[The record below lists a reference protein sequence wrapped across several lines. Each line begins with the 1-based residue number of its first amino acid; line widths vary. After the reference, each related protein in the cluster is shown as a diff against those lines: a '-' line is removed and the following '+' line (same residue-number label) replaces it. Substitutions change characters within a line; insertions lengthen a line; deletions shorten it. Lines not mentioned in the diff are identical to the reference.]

1 MIWRVEVKQKEG
13 IFDPIGQSI
22 ARDIADLGFG
32 APLVHVV
39 AVFLLEGDI
48 SLEEVKRIGDELL
61 IDPIVEQYSF
71 DLKLPLQSATYHVV
85 EIALHP
91 GVMDPVEASTI
102 KGIRDLGIAGI
113 SAVRHARQYHIHGR
127 LTVQQLESITSRV
140 LMNKLIQHVVR
151 DHSHVPT
158 TLGITGHSEF
168 SFDVRRVDLM
178 GSKDKALSKI
188 SKSGQLYL
196 NLDEM
201 KAIQNYFKKEKR
213 NPTDVELETIAQ
225 TWSEH
230 CRHKTFRGVIRYRE
244 GKNAKS
250 KMIRSLFKTTIAA
263 ATLKLNK
270 KWCISVFHDNA
281 GVIAFDHD
289 YHVCFKVETHNHPS
303 ALEPFGGANTGVG
316 GVIRDTLGTGLAA
329 KPLCNTD
336 VFCFGSPDTP
346 LASLPSGALHPK
358 RIMKGVVA
366 GVRDYGNKMGIP
378 TVNGAIVFDKHFVG
392 NPLVFCGNIGLIPKG
407 KEIKRV
413 NKGDLIVA
421 VGGRT
426 GRDGIHGATFSSGE
440 LTGESQT
447 VSSGAVQI
455 GNPIE
460 EKKVQDALLRARE
473 ANLYSA
479 ITDCG
484 AGGFSSA
491 VGEMGEK
498 TGARVDL
505 DRAPLKY
512 QGLQYHEIWI
522 SESQERMVMSVPPQN
537 RVALLKIFEDEN
549 VEAVVLGEFDGS
561 GRLRLFFHGKQVAD
575 LEMSFLHDG
584 LPQKSKEAVYHKPVL
599 KQEKLPSLY
608 MSFPSTPSM
617 SFPRKRE
624 SRDLTD
630 SLCMALSHYNVASKE
645 SVIRVYD
652 HEVQG
657 TSVIKPLVGISTD
670 GPSDAAVIRC
680 RLDSRRGI
688 AVSNGIN
695 VRFGMIDPFWMAA
708 SCIDEAI
715 RQIISVG
722 GSLERIALLDNFC
735 WGNPNKPDRLGS
747 LVRCAQGC
755 YKAAV
760 AFGTPFISGKD
771 SLYNEYTH
779 KGKSLAIPGTILI
792 SAIGVIDD
800 VGKSVTMDFKNA
812 GNSIYVIGTTFDEL
826 GGSIYLENL
835 GQLGLHAPQVNFKTA
850 VKAYRALE
858 KATQAGL
865 VASLHDCSEGGVAV
879 ALAEMAFA
887 GGLGATVLLKSLPYQ
902 GTKNLSFPRKRESRI
917 KNNKHLREDVLLF
930 SESNSRFLA
939 EVSPDHEKALAR
951 ILKGI
956 PFAKVGTVEA
966 SPELVV
972 YGLKDQPV
980 IVARIDELKEIWK
993 SPLK

>member
-1 MIWRVEVKQKEG
+1 VLVVHLMEANDKKLSEV
-13 IFDPIGQSI
+13 
-22 ARDIADLGFG
+22 
-32 APLVHVV
+32 
-39 AVFLLEGDI
+39 
-48 SLEEVKRIGDELL
+48 
-61 IDPIVEQYSF
+61 
-71 DLKLPLQSATYHVV
+71 
-85 EIALHP
+85 
-91 GVMDPVEASTI
+91 
-102 KGIRDLGIAGI
+102 
-113 SAVRHARQYHIHGR
+113 
-127 LTVQQLESITSRV
+127 
-140 LMNKLIQHVVR
+140 
-151 DHSHVPT
+151 
-158 TLGITGHSEF
+158 
-168 SFDVRRVDLM
+168 
-178 GSKDKALSKI
+178 SKA
-188 SKSGQLYL
+188 GQLFL

-201 KAIQNYFKKEKR
+201 RAIQGHFKKEGR

-230 CRHKTFRGVIRYRE
+230 CGHKTFRGTIRYRE
-244 GKNAKS
+244 GKTGRPVI
-250 KMIRSLFKTTIAA
+250 IRSLFKTTIAA
-263 ATLKLNK
+263 ATIKLNK

-281 GVIAFDHD
+281 GVIAFDKD
-289 YHVCFKVETHNHPS
+289 YNVCFKVETHNHPS

-336 VFCFGSPDTP
+336 VFCFAPPDTP
-346 LASLPSGALHPK
+346 AADLPSGTLHPK
-358 RIMKGVVA
+358 RVMKGVIA

-378 TVNGAIVFDKHFVG
+378 TVNGAIVFDKQFAG

-413 NKGDLIVA
+413 NIGDLVVA

-460 EKKVQDALLRARE
+460 EKKVQDALLKARE

-512 QGLQYHEIWI
+512 QGLKYHEIWI
-522 SESQERMVMSVPPQN
+522 SESQERMVMSVAPQN
-537 RVALLKIFEDEN
+537 IEAFLKIFADEN

-561 GRLRLFFHGKQVAD
+561 GRLQLFFQGQQVAD
-575 LEMSFLHDG
+575 LDMSFIHDG
-584 LPQKSKEAVYHKPVL
+584 LPKITKEAVYQKPVL
-599 KQEKLPSLY
+599 KQEKLPK
-608 MSFPSTPSM
+608 PGNG
-617 SFPRKRE
+617 
-624 SRDLTD
+624 DLTS
-630 SLCMALSHYNVASKE
+630 SLCQALSHYNVASKE
-645 SVIRVYD
+645 SVIRIYD

-657 TSVIKPLVGISTD
+657 TSVVKPLVGPATD
-670 GPSDAAVIRC
+670 GPSDAAVIRG
-680 RLDSRRGI
+680 RLDSARGI

-695 VRFGMIDPFWMAA
+695 VRYGMIDPLTMAA

-715 RQIISVG
+715 RQIIAVG

-735 WGNPNKPDRLGS
+735 WGNPDKPDRLGS

-779 KGKSLAIPGTILI
+779 HGKTLAIPGTILI
-792 SAIGVIDD
+792 SAIGIIDD
-800 VGKSVTMDFKNA
+800 VAKSVTMDFKKA
-812 GNSIYVIGTTFDEL
+812 GNSIYMIGTTFDEL

-835 GQLGLHAPQVNFKTA
+835 QQLGRHAPQVNFKMAT
-850 VKAYRALE
+850 KIYEALE
-858 KATQAGL
+858 KANKSGL
-865 VASLHDCSEGGVAV
+865 IASMHDCSEGGAAV

-887 GGLGATVLLKSLPYQ
+887 GGLGATILLKKLPYK
-902 GTKNLSFPRKRESRI
+902 G
-917 KNNKHLREDVLLF
+917 KHRREDVLLF
-930 SESNSRFLA
+930 SESNSRLIA
-939 EVSPDHEKALAR
+939 EVAPGSEKAL
-951 ILKGI
+951 LKVFKGL
-956 PFAKVGTVEA
+956 PFAKIGTVEA
-966 SPELVV
+966 SPEFVV
-972 YGLKDQPV
+972 YGFKDHVV
-980 IVARIDELKEIWK
+980 INARIDELKEIWK
-993 SPLK
+993 LPLK

>member
-1 MIWRVEVKQKEG
+1 MIWRVEVKQKDG
-13 IFDPIGQSI
+13 IFDPIGKSI
-22 ARDIADLGFG
+22 ARDIIDLGFG
-32 APLVHVV
+32 VSRVRVV
-39 AVFLLEGDI
+39 TVFLLEGDI
-48 SLEEVKRIGDELL
+48 SREEVKLIGDELL
-61 IDPIVEQYSF
+61 VDPIVEQYSF
-71 DLKLPLQSATYHVV
+71 DLKLPLQSATHHVV
-85 EIALHP
+85 EIAYNP

-102 KGIRDLGIAGI
+102 KGIRDLGVTGI
-113 SAVRHARQYHIHGR
+113 SAVRTARQYHIHGK
-127 LTVQQLESITSRV
+127 LTAKQLESITSRV
-140 LMNKLIQHVVR
+140 LMNKLIQHVVQ
-151 DHSHVPT
+151 DPPHVPA
-158 TLGITGHSEF
+158 TLSMTSHPKSK
-168 SFDVRRVDLM
+168 FDVMIVDLT
-178 GSKDKALSKI
+178 GADGKTLSEI

-201 KAIQNYFKKEKR
+201 RTIQNHFKKENR

-230 CRHKTFRGVIRYRE
+230 CRHKTFRGTIRYRE
-244 GKNAKS
+244 GKNGRAKI
-250 KMIRSLFKTTIAA
+250 IRSLFKTTIAA

-281 GVIAFDHD
+281 GVIAFDKD

-316 GVIRDTLGTGLAA
+316 GVIRDTLGTGRTA
-329 KPLCNTD
+329 KPLCSTD
-336 VFCFGSPDTP
+336 VFCFAPPDTL
-346 LASLPSGALHPK
+346 LASLPSGSLHPK
-358 RIMKGVVA
+358 RVMKGVIA

-378 TVNGAIVFDKHFVG
+378 TVNGAIVFDKHFAG

-440 LTGESQT
+440 LTNESQT

-473 ANLYSA
+473 ADLYSA

-505 DRAPLKY
+505 DRVPLKY
-512 QGLQYHEIWI
+512 QGLKYHEIWI
-522 SESQERMVMSVPPQN
+522 SESQERMVLSVPPQN
-537 RVALLKIFEDEN
+537 IEALLKIFADEN

-561 GRLRLFFHGKQVAD
+561 GRLQLFFHGQQVAD
-575 LEMSFLHDG
+575 LDMDFLHNG
-584 LPQKSKEAVYHKPVL
+584 LPQIIKEAVYHKPVL
-599 KQEKLPSLY
+599 KKEKLPSLQ
-608 MSFPSTPSM
+608 MSL
-617 SFPRKRE
+617 E
-624 SRDLTD
+624 
-630 SLCMALSHYNVASKE
+630 SLCMVLSHYNVASKE

-657 TSVIKPLVGISTD
+657 TSVIKPLVGIATD
-670 GPSDAAVIRC
+670 GPSDAAVIRG
-680 RLDSRRGI
+680 RLDSNRGI

-695 VRFGMIDPFWMAA
+695 VRYGMIDPFWMAA

-715 RQIISVG
+715 RQIIAVG
-722 GSLERIALLDNFC
+722 GSLDRIALLDNFC
-735 WGNPNKPDRLGS
+735 WGNPDKPDRLGS

-779 KGKSLAIPGTILI
+779 KGKSFAIPGTLLI
-792 SAIGVIDD
+792 SAIGIIDD
-800 VGKSVTMDFKNA
+800 VGKCVTMDFKKA
-812 GNSIYVIGTTFDEL
+812 GNGIYVIGTTFDEL
-826 GGSIYLENL
+826 GGSIYLENS
-835 GQLGLHAPQVNFKTA
+835 GQLGLHVPQVNFKMA
-850 VKAYRALE
+850 VKTYQAVE
-858 KATQAGL
+858 KATKAGL
-865 VASLHDCSEGGVAV
+865 IASLHDCSEGGAAV

-887 GGLGATVLLKSLPYQ
+887 GGLGATVLLKKIPYKGKQ
-902 GTKNLSFPRKRESRI
+902 ARA
-917 KNNKHLREDVLLF
+917 DVYLF

-939 EVSPDHEKALAR
+939 EVSLGSEKALAK
-951 ILKGI
+951 IFKGI
-956 PFAKVGTVEA
+956 SFAKIGTVEA

-980 IVARIDELKEIWK
+980 INARIDELKEIWK

>member
-1 MIWRVEVKQKEG
+1 MIWRVEVKQKDG
-13 IFDPIGQSI
+13 FLDTQGNSV
-22 ARDIADLGFG
+22 ARDITDLRSGE
-32 APLVHVV
+32 VSQVRVV
-39 AVFLLEGDI
+39 SVFLLEGAV
-48 SLEEVKRIGDELL
+48 SREQVKRISDELL

-71 DLKLPLQSATYHVV
+71 DLKLPLPLSNHHTV
-85 EIALHP
+85 EIAYNP

-102 KGIRDLGIAGI
+102 KGIRDLGITGI
-113 SAVRHARQYHIHGR
+113 TAVRTARQYHLYGK
-127 LTVQQLESITSRV
+127 LTAKQLESITNRV

-151 DHSHVPT
+151 DPSHVPG
-158 TLGITGHSEF
+158 TLSLPGLSTSK
-168 SFDVRRVDLM
+168 FDVMVVDLTSANAKM
-178 GSKDKALSKI
+178 LIEI
-188 SKSGQLYL
+188 SRKGQLYL
-196 NLDEM
+196 NLEEM
-201 KAIQNYFKKEKR
+201 KAVQNHFKKEGR

-244 GKNAKS
+244 GKNAKV
-250 KMIRSLFKTTIAA
+250 KIIRSLFKSTIAA

-281 GVIAFDHD
+281 GVIAFDQD

-336 VFCFGSPDTP
+336 VFCFGPPDMP

-358 RIMKGVVA
+358 RVMKGVVA

-378 TVNGAIVFDKHFVG
+378 TVNGAIVFDEHFAC
-392 NPLVFCGNIGLIPKG
+392 NPLVFCGNVGLIPKG

-440 LTGESQT
+440 LTDESQT

-473 ANLYSA
+473 ADLYSA

-491 VGEMGEK
+491 VGEMGAM

-505 DRAPLKY
+505 DKAPLKY
-512 QGLQYHEIWI
+512 QGLKYHEIWI
-522 SESQERMVMSVPPQN
+522 SESQERMVISVPPRN
-537 RVALLKIFEDEN
+537 IEDLLKIFADEN
-549 VEAVVLGEFDGS
+549 VEASVLGEFDGS
-561 GRLRLFFHGKQVAD
+561 GRLQLFFQGQQVAD
-575 LEMSFLHDG
+575 MDMSFIHDG
-584 LPQKSKEAVYHKPVL
+584 LPQTPKEAVYHKPSL
-599 KQEKLPSLY
+599 KQEKLPN
-608 MSFPSTPSM
+608 FPP
-617 SFPRKRE
+617 PGGE
-624 SRDLTD
+624 GQGGGALTA

-645 SVIRVYD
+645 SIIRIYD

-657 TSVIKPLVGISTD
+657 TSVIKPLVGIDTD
-670 GPSDAAVIRC
+670 GPSDAAVIRG
-680 RLDSRRGI
+680 RLDSKRGI

-695 VRFGMIDPFWMAA
+695 VRMGKIDPLWMAA

-715 RQIISVG
+715 RQIVAVG

-735 WGNPNKPDRLGS
+735 WGNPDKPDRLGS

-771 SLYNEYTH
+771 SLYNEYTQ
-779 KGKSLAIPGTILI
+779 KGKSLAIPGTLLI
-792 SAIGVIDD
+792 SAIAIIDD
-800 VGKSVTMDFKNA
+800 VGKSVTMDFKKA

-835 GQLGLHAPQVNFKTA
+835 GQLGLHGPRVNFKAA
-850 VKAYRALE
+850 VKTYRAVE
-858 KATQAGL
+858 KATKAGL
-865 VASLHDCSEGGVAV
+865 MASLHDCSEGGAAV

-887 GGLGATVLLKSLPYQ
+887 GGLGATVLLKKLPYKGKQ
-902 GTKNLSFPRKRESRI
+902 Y
-917 KNNKHLREDVLLF
+917 REDILLF
-930 SESNSRFLA
+930 SESNSRFIA
-939 EVSPDHEKALAR
+939 EVPPAHEKALSK
-951 ILKGI
+951 IFKGI
-956 PFAKVGTVEA
+956 PFARIGTVEA
-966 SPELVV
+966 SPEFIV

-980 IVARIDELKEIWK
+980 INARIDELKKVWK